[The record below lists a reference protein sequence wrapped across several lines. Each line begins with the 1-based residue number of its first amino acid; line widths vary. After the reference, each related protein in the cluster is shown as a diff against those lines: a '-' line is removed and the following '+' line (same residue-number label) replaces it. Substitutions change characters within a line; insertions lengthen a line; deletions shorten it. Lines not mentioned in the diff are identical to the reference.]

1 MSRPGVT
8 YQDIVAATHE
18 LKGQGKSITIENI
31 RTHLGTGSIGTINK
45 YLRQWRE
52 MEASTGKL
60 AASAQLPEALVSLM
74 KGLWEGVL
82 TQSIQRFEPIETNY
96 NQEIVELKA
105 ELEKYRSNNQ
115 RWQTLFNQ
123 WQQEKTSLATQKLTM
138 EQALEFA
145 HKENQSLHDKCEGQ
159 VTQLQEKQSRV
170 EELHRLH
177 LQTQANLEHYRE
189 SAREQ
194 RTLDQ
199 QQFEREKQQLMF
211 EIKTIKEESVI
222 QKAKYAEMNQ
232 QFNLLTHSHAE
243 LEKQNGQSILSV
255 KTLTEKVE
263 HLNKETIELQHTSK
277 HWQQQC
283 KVTEQKL
290 ENKYAETISLQSDN
304 KTLNQQLA
312 DIKQTLLDFQA
323 QTKLLS
329 SQNWE
334 LMQEK
339 NQLEGR
345 LKQMQSM
352 ITA

>member
-18 LKGQGKSITIENI
+18 LKGQGKNITIENI
-31 RTHLGTGSIGTINK
+31 RAHLGTGSIGTINK

-60 AASAQLPEALVSLM
+60 AASAQLPETLVSLM

-82 TQSIQRFEPIETNY
+82 TQSLQRFEPIETNY
-96 NQEIVELKA
+96 NQEIAELKV

-123 WQQEKTSLATQKLTM
+123 WQQEKTSLATQKLTV

-145 HKENQSLHDKCEGQ
+145 HKENQSLHDKSDSQ
-159 VTQLQEKQSRV
+159 LTQLQEKQSRV

-211 EIKTIKEESVI
+211 EIKNLKEESVI
-222 QKAKYAEMNQ
+222 QKAKHAEMKQ

-243 LEKQNGQSILSV
+243 LEKQYEQSIHSA

-290 ENKYAETISLQSDN
+290 ENKYAETISL
-304 KTLNQQLA
+304 T
-312 DIKQTLLDFQA
+312 
-323 QTKLLS
+323 
-329 SQNWE
+329 E
-334 LMQEK
+334 
-339 NQLEGR
+339 R
-345 LKQMQSM
+345 
-352 ITA
+352 